1 MVVIYL
7 VIGIVACTLL
17 LERGFRRYVSPQI
30 RDIFENVPP
39 FNVKH
44 EPESTTARRIEFT
57 TADGIRI
64 RGSLLNADVKDV
76 VGLVMFFPE
85 LHGNHWMAQR
95 YCEAFI
101 KERFVV
107 LSVDFRNQGKSDSME
122 GYSPIHWMTE
132 YEMVDVEAALEF
144 VESDPE
150 LASLPIVAF
159 GISRGGVAALLAGC
173 RYPRIRAVIADSA
186 FGTMAMIRF
195 FVDRFVK
202 HVIPEWVYYFL
213 PQWHVNMTLR
223 QGVRLSEKGR
233 NCRYCHLEQE
243 AKGLESGS
251 VLLISGARD
260 SYVTPEIAQRL
271 LSVIGDQA
279 ELWMVPG
286 AKHNMSRAMMTEE
299 YDRRIVAHAKKWLA
313 VEPAGPATSISIQTD
328 PQRPQAT
335 PHVATHRH

>member
-17 LERGFRRYVSPQI
+17 LERAFRSYVSPQI

-39 FNVKH
+39 FNVNV
-44 EPESTTARRIEFT
+44 EPENAAARRVEFT
-57 TADGIRI
+57 TADGIQI

-76 VGLVMFFPE
+76 AGLVLFFPE

-101 KERFVV
+101 KDGFAV
-107 LSVDFRNQGKSDSME
+107 LSFDFRNQGESDSME

-132 YEMVDVEAALEF
+132 YEMTDVEAALEF
-144 VESDPE
+144 VESDSE
-150 LASLPIVAF
+150 LASLPIIAYGV
-159 GISRGGVAALLAGC
+159 SRGGVAALLAGC

-202 HVIPEWVYYFL
+202 HVIPEWFYYWL
-213 PQWHVNMTLR
+213 PKWHVNMTLR
-223 QGVRLSEKGR
+223 QAVRLSEKGR
-233 NCRYCHLEQE
+233 NCRYCHLEDE
-243 AKGLESGS
+243 VKGLESGS
-251 VLLISGARD
+251 VLLISGGRD

-271 LSVIGDQA
+271 RSVIGHEAD
-279 ELWMVPG
+279 LWIVPG
-286 AKHNMSRAMMTEE
+286 AKHNMSRVIMTEE
-299 YDRRIVAHAKKWLA
+299 YDRRIIAHAKKWLITESAAPKTAISKKNA
-313 VEPAGPATSISIQTD
+313 VQV
-328 PQRPQAT
+328 PQSTPQ
-335 PHVATHRH
+335 VAHRR